1 VVNDC
6 YALGCVESPGFTPL
20 KTVHASLA
28 ASFLAVANG
37 PSSLL
42 LKLAPVDYLILG
54 VYFAFVISIGWILK
68 KYLKTSADF
77 FESGRS
83 LPAWVCALG
92 FIGAN
97 LGAQEVMG
105 MAASG
110 AKYGIATSHFY
121 WVGAIPA
128 MVFVGVFM
136 MPFYYGSKARSV
148 PEYLKMRFDDKTRI
162 FNAGTFAV
170 MTVFSSG
177 ISMFA
182 LAKLLNAIL
191 GWNFHGCILIS
202 SLIVLVYIYTGGL
215 TSAIYNEVLQ
225 FFLIVLG
232 FLPLV
237 LLGLKDIGGWDG
249 LMHQLQ
255 GYSETKGMPGAWT
268 HSWAHM
274 GSASANPIGIEWFG
288 MIFGLGFV
296 LSFGYWCTDF
306 LVIQRAMAAKDM
318 NSARRTPLIAAIPK
332 MLFPA
337 LVILPGMIAIALFHK
352 GGSTGASLPVLTD
365 GTPDYNMV
373 VPFLLSKYFPNGMLG
388 IGLTALMA
396 SFMSGMAGN
405 VTAFNTVWTYDLY
418 QGYIKKDATDAHL
431 IKVGRITTV
440 VGLIISAGCAYLAT
454 QFNNIMDMLQLVFGF
469 VNAPLFAIFLLG
481 MFWRRA
487 TGHGSFF
494 GLLLGTVAAATF
506 HGLTIPVGETAW
518 IKGGWLVGPEHAR
531 LFASSMAQNFWMAIF
546 AFLACFIGTALISL
560 ATAPNRTDDELRGL
574 VYSLTEKPKDV
585 QGAAWY
591 SKPMTLGV
599 IVLLGAFALNVVFW

>member
-1 VVNDC
+1 MPHLLP
-6 YALGCVESPGFTPL
+6 APL
-20 KTVHASLA
+20 LA
-28 ASFLAVANG
+28 ATAGPVLLRLAT
-37 PSSLL
+37 
-42 LKLAPVDYLILG
+42 VDYLILAI
-54 VYFAFVISIGWILK
+54 YFAFVLGIGWVLRK
-68 KYLKTSADF
+68 QLKTSADF

-83 LPAWVCALG
+83 LPAWICALG

-128 MVFVGVFM
+128 MVFVGIFM

-148 PEYLKMRFDDKTRI
+148 PEYLKLRFDEKTRT
-162 FNAGTFAV
+162 FNALSFAV

-191 GWNFHGCILIS
+191 GWNFDGCILVS

-237 LLGLKDIGGWDG
+237 ILGLQDIGGWDG
-249 LMHQLQ
+249 MIKQLDA
-255 GYSETKGMPGAWT
+255 YSVTKGMPGAWST
-268 HSWAHM
+268 SWQHLGNAKD
-274 GSASANPIGIEWFG
+274 NPIGIEWFG
-288 MIFGLGFV
+288 MIAGLGFV

-337 LVILPGMIAIALFHK
+337 LVILPGMLAIALYHK
-352 GGSTGASLPVLTD
+352 GGTAGIALPTGAD
-365 GTPDYNMV
+365 GNPDYNMV
-373 VPFLLSKYFPNGMLG
+373 VPAMLSKYLPNGMLG

-418 QGYIKKDATDAHL
+418 QRWVNPKATDAHL

-440 VGLIISAGCAYLAT
+440 VGLLISAVCAYAAAK
-454 QFNNIMDMLQLVFGF
+454 FNNIMDMLQLVFGF

-481 MFWRRA
+481 MFWKRA
-487 TGHGSFF
+487 TGHGAFF
-494 GLLLGTVAAATF
+494 GLLIGTICAAIFQGNT
-506 HGLTIPVGETAW
+506 LPVGETAS
-518 IKGGWLVGPEHAR
+518 ILKGGWMGVHLT
-531 LFASSMAQNFWMAIF
+531 FASSMAQSFWMAIC
-546 AFLACFIGTALISL
+546 AFSGCFLGTLFISL
-560 ATAPNRTDDELRGL
+560 ATTPNRTDNELRGL
-574 VYSLTEKPKDV
+574 VYSLTEKPKDDHLSP
-585 QGAAWY
+585 WY
-591 SKPMTLGV
+591 ARPATLGV
-599 IVLLGAFALNVVFW
+599 LVLAATVVLNVIFW